1 MMSLTEV
8 WLVEGKEKLPVCL
21 YFLRSMLLHHHRT
34 HEPEHDLACLIFI
47 FLFLFFL
54 GKASDGKGQLIC
66 HLSAT
71 HFKATYYSL

>member
-47 FLFLFFL
+47 FP
-54 GKASDGKGQLIC
+54 GKGIRRKGTADLPPQCNTL
-66 HLSAT
+66 
-71 HFKATYYSL
+71 